1 MRVIRLSVTV
11 VAAVASLFA
20 QSKPERPEF
29 EVVSVKPSPSQVV
42 NTASVGIHMDGA
54 QVRVNYLTMKDYL
67 RIAYRLRGLQING
80 PDWISTE
87 HFDISAKMPPGA
99 KGDQIPE
106 MLQAVLEDRFRI
118 KVHRETKEYPVYGLL
133 VGKAGLKL
141 QPLPAEPEMEERRSF
156 DATATGGPQGVSVN
170 YGHGASFTLADNKF
184 VIKKLTLEEFASTLS
199 RFADRTV
206 VDMTNTPGRFD
217 FTVEMTPEDYRAMLI
232 RSAINAGVALPPQ
245 ALQLI
250 EGVSGESLVMA
261 LEKVGLKVESRKAPL
276 DVLVVDSGSKTP
288 TEN

>member
-1 MRVIRLSVTV
+1 MKVLRLSVTV
-11 VAAVASLFA
+11 VAAAASVFA
-20 QSKPERPEF
+20 QAKSPRPEF
-29 EVVSVKPSPSQVV
+29 EVVSVKPSPAQGV

-67 RIAYRLRGLQING
+67 RIAYRMRGLTVNG
-80 PDWISTE
+80 PDWINTE
-87 HFDISAKMPPGA
+87 HYDITAKMPAGV

-106 MLQAVLEDRFRI
+106 MLQSVLEDRFQI
-118 KVHRETKEYPVYGLL
+118 KIHRETKEYPVYGLV

-141 QPLPAEPEMEERRSF
+141 QPLPADPEMEERRSF

-184 VIKKLTLEEFASTLS
+184 VIKKLSFEEFASTLS

-232 RSAINAGVALPPQ
+232 RSAINAGVTLPPQ

-250 EGVSGESLVMA
+250 EGVSGESFFMS
-261 LEKVGLKVESRKAPL
+261 LEKVGLKIESRKAPL
-276 DVLVVDSGSKTP
+276 DVLVVDSGNKNP